1 MFTKPLSLVADL
13 LVAGRAYQPSKMERR
28 AYALLTALAMSNTSA
43 FAAGG
48 GAAQAALSNV
58 GNTVVSIVQTLFA
71 IGLIVYL
78 FVVVFKLMSKSPD
91 AMGHAGYLAAAVIVW
106 FGFQLFKDDL
116 VGLIGGNAGGGV
128 H

>member
-1 MFTKPLSLVADL
+1 MFTKPLSLAADL
-13 LVAGRAYQPSKMERR
+13 VVAGRAYQPSKMEQR
-28 AYALLTALAMSNTSA
+28 AYALLTALALSNNSA

-48 GAAQAALSNV
+48 GAAGAALSSV
-58 GNTVVSIVQTLFA
+58 GQTVVSIVQVLFT
-71 IGLIVYL
+71 IGLIIYL
-78 FVVVFKLMSKSPD
+78 LVVVFKLMSKSPD
-91 AMGHAGYLAAAVIVW
+91 AMGHAGYLAAAVILW